1 EAQAGE
7 GPDPFNEESLRLS
20 QDLGAGVG
28 VKKALLSVPVRK
40 PDKSGFVRAHP
51 DEKYRL
57 PTAVVEL
64 AADRGKET
72 DLVVSALWPELVTEA
87 PFRPKLRVT
96 AVNRQGVVFLWE
108 INLPRPDGRS
118 DEWSRTAM
126 EAVELATKGWVRV
139 TANMALG
146 AYDVY
151 QAQNHL

>member
-1 EAQAGE
+1 MNLKSKVSNLAPSDNGQETAAPPEVDTSFHPETFGRPTEAQAGE
-7 GPDPFNEESLRLS
+7 GPDPCNEESLRLS

-72 DLVVSALWPELVTEA
+72 YLVVSAL
-87 PFRPKLRVT
+87 
-96 AVNRQGVVFLWE
+96 
-108 INLPRPDGRS
+108 
-118 DEWSRTAM
+118 
-126 EAVELATKGWVRV
+126 
-139 TANMALG
+139 
-146 AYDVY
+146 
-151 QAQNHL
+151 